1 MPATATIRDLRNRF
15 PEIKKIVESEG
26 EVILT
31 ERGKPKYRLTPLRQS
46 KARKRRVAKDYME
59 RLRRYQPRPLSASE
73 ARSLRNENRGD
84 R

>member
-1 MPATATIRDLRNRF
+1 MATATIRDLRNRF

-31 ERGKPKYRLTPLRQS
+31 DRGKPKYRLTPLVQS
-46 KARKRRVAKDYME
+46 KSRKRPAAKDYME
-59 RLRRYQPRPLSASE
+59 RLRRYQPRPLSAAE